1 MHGAQRDEL
10 KTHAYP
16 VLTAQVS
23 DTELSKWFPIPL
35 QHITDPEEAPE
46 PSKAGLVRLDHGEYF
61 VIFHG
66 ELSRQLTVRI
76 PQETDAT
83 AFLRSFLTEVP
94 LPPER
99 ILWRRDDA
107 ALPETEASLAGQHT
121 KSG

>member
-1 MHGAQRDEL
+1 MHTARPDEL

-16 VLTAQVS
+16 VLTARVS
-23 DTELSKWFPIPL
+23 DAELSKWFPIPL

-46 PSKAGLVRLDHGEYF
+46 PSKAGLIRLDHGEYF

-66 ELSRQLTVRI
+66 DLSRQLTVRI
-76 PQETDAT
+76 PPATDAT
-83 AFLRSFLTEVP
+83 AFLQAFLAEVP

-107 ALPETEASLAGQHT
+107 TLPESASSLTSSTQ
-121 KSG
+121 